1 TPLPFHSSLFP
12 MGGAILHPPVPLLP
26 SCPLFLSCSLLL
38 AAVHAH
44 TRNRLQLIVFF
55 PCASL
60 DFRKKYKRHIQGVF
74 QNLPQLGPHTNRKV
88 SLQENYVEL
97 LLKRR
102 PDLPKRGHE
111 MMAVERKHRE
121 MKNSPEDGPEVDL
134 ENLFHPYPE
143 GENSKTVLLLG
154 PSGVGKTTATW
165 KFMLDWASDKLWPTK
180 FEYAFYISCNTLQ
193 CGPKLMSAM
202 EMILNSCPLGTVS
215 MEDVL
220 ANQESLL
227 LIVDGF
233 EDLKLCDDP
242 ADTLDKDPHQKQKV
256 VNLLMGLLKKKIF
269 PKCHLLVTT
278 RPMGVRPLLKCLR
291 SPLLV
296 DVLGF
301 DPIHRQ
307 EYFHRFFQNTGQANQ
322 IFVLVQRNETLFRMC
337 FLPATCWVIGSI
349 FQQNPQAELLQ
360 NIPET
365 ATLTEIHLH
374 LLLTF
379 LGTNSKPSH
388 LEDLCSLAKDGILQ
402 RRLVFHEEE
411 LKERGLD
418 CYLTS
423 DPPSASQEVFCQD
436 VQVET
441 LYKFIHLGFQ
451 EFFAALFYMLDTE
464 TTRTPYEDLFGDQ
477 KECNSKYLMLIHF
490 LYGLSNVER
499 MSVLQES
506 WSFKLSKT
514 EVWPELLRWVDQEA
528 KAHSFK
534 REEDLLE
541 LCHCVYEMKDSVF
554 ARKAMKNFFLQPKVT
569 WTLGAKLKV
578 IKRTLLAYLTKLPLC
593 HTPLGHHIATVHLVI
608 IGSYNSTEKGDLGP
622 FFTLMTIAGDHQNP
636 DTCSTWRLFLCLP
649 ISSMSVFVCLPNF
662 HRLNR
667 CGLSP
672 TACKDLTP
680 ITMANTRL
688 TSLDL
693 GENPLEDSGVSCL
706 CEWLLQPTCPLQKIF
721 LLGTVPEKYN
731 TGNIYLII
739 TCLDIS
745 KNCICSVLEKCKNT
759 IEEDVTKQFFRLC
772 RNGQISLSLSSIYH
786 SLSLS
791 SIYLY
796 LSIYLSIYLSNR
808 SLIFRLS
815 GKVCLGW
822 LPSCNLTAAVCRPL
836 SQVLE
841 SGSSLLELHLGA
853 NLLGDGGAKQLCQ
866 GLDHPSSRLQR
877 LIILIFQSEKQK
889 FIKRLKRLEGGL
901 DARWISECHIAC
913 SDTLVFQ
920 REPV

>member
-1 TPLPFHSSLFP
+1 LIRTISRTGPCSFP
-12 MGGAILHPPVPLLP
+12 R
-26 SCPLFLSCSLLL
+26 CPSLLL
-38 AAVHAH
+38 TLLAVS
-44 TRNRLQLIVFF
+44 RIVFF

-554 ARKAMKNFFLQPKVT
+554 ARKAMKNVHDLD
-569 WTLGAKLKV
+569 L
-578 IKRTLLAYLTKLPLC
+578 RTQLLTKLDFDALLFC
-593 HTPLGHHIATVHLVI
+593 LSAAEAL
-608 IGSYNSTEKGDLGP
+608 NS
-622 FFTLMTIAGDHQNP
+622 GDHQNP

-706 CEWLLQPTCPLQKIF
+706 CEWLLQPTCPLQ
-721 LLGTVPEKYN
+721 
-731 TGNIYLII
+731 
-739 TCLDIS
+739 
-745 KNCICSVLEKCKNT
+745 
-759 IEEDVTKQFFRLC
+759 
-772 RNGQISLSLSSIYH
+772 SL
-786 SLSLS
+786 
-791 SIYLY
+791 
-796 LSIYLSIYLSNR
+796 R
-808 SLIFRLS
+808 
-815 GKVCLGW
+815 

-877 LIILIFQSEKQK
+877 LIFWA
-889 FIKRLKRLEGGL
+889 RLVVGHGK
-901 DARWISECHIAC
+901 AS
-913 SDTLVFQ
+913 
-920 REPV
+920 